1 MKKSF
6 LILVFILTILQISK
20 ADTICYWHVYH
31 NDELLKQFS
40 EVYIYPEITILLDI
54 ENPDSLTTRF
64 YKDTPCRDC
73 PVTLLVKDDKGRIV
87 QQIKKTGTTAPLTVD
102 LLTLSRYNVKKNNNY
117 LHFYYFEK
125 DERLKVLLFKL
136 KIY

>member
-1 MKKSF
+1 MLS
-6 LILVFILTILQISK
+6 ILQISK

-40 EVYIYPEITILLDI
+40 EVSKNPEIQILLNI
-54 ENPDSLTTRF
+54 EYPDSLTTKF
-64 YKDTPCRDC
+64 YKDTPCQDC
-73 PVTLLVKDDKGRIV
+73 QVTLLIQDDKGRVV
-87 QQIKKTGTTAPLTVD
+87 QQIKNKGTAVPLTVD
-102 LLTLSRYNVKKNNNY
+102 LLTMSKFNVKANNNY

-125 DERLKVLLFKL
+125 DERLKILLFKL